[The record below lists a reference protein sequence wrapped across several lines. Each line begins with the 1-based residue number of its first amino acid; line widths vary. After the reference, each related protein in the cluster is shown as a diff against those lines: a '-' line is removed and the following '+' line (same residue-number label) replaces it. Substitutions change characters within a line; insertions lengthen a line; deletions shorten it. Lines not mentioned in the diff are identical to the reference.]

1 MIMATECV
9 VMLQEPPASD
19 TLYDSDGDPTA
30 VEHPSSES
38 GAAEDEKAE
47 VDGEWG

>member
-1 MIMATECV
+1 MMIATKCV

-19 TLYDSDGDPTA
+19 SLYDSDGDLTA
-30 VEHPSSES
+30 VEQQGSES
-38 GAAEDEKAE
+38 GVAE